1 MNHFPRELRHDS
13 GHMMTRDDTRLMLK
27 FRQPLNAEEI
37 PALLREAGLVLED
50 AYDKGQETRR
60 FAPERVNHNSL
71 RLWVRPASGQPI
83 DAAFLEAIARH
94 FHGRLDLIEPVYR
107 LGNAAGRRA
116 LLCPFSTIL
125 VVRPV
130 PSHSETG
137 GGLDTLAE
145 RYGLVEVRETNKYLG
160 SYRYFGVKD
169 PRRRN
174 AYELRAILLEKERAL
189 VQEALLENMPLLSPY
204 ATTPDDPLFPQQWN
218 MTQIQADQ
226 GWNMSEGAAA
236 VKICIFDSGCDL
248 THQDLVFASNGIN
261 VGTMGTGTFVTT
273 GPIGAAGLAFHGTAC
288 AGVAAA
294 SINNTLGVAG
304 LAGLC
309 QIIPVAFQTGS
320 EMEFKAGI
328 NYAVANGAK
337 VLSMSFGNGY
347 VYEAVNPWT
356 TADPVIAAAAATG
369 LVMCAATHNQGML
382 GAITYPA
389 THPDVM
395 ACGASDVA
403 DNRHSVS
410 NYGPQMSV
418 VAPGDDLPTTD
429 LANTYRPNFHYT
441 SAATPHVAGLAALLF
456 SLYAPPSPPS
466 TGLGNTAAEQG
477 KRVRDIIEQTADKV
491 PVPWAYTDNPAYAN
505 GTWKPEMGYGRI
517 NAKKA
522 LDLGDVMIR
531 DDPGDAGAEPSTPPG
546 GDFWDFSD
554 IVVRVLDD
562 NVFNPSDPTQSSRVD
577 RTNDNFLY
585 IRVTNRGP
593 QQARGVTVD
602 ARITPYVGTQFF
614 YPTDWA
620 TQDATHIRPTPI
632 TNTFATVSAGASV
645 IAKFTISAAQ
655 VEDLWGWE
663 NTQPWHPCL
672 LASVTSNNDYAF
684 ASFDEFAAGNPVGG
698 SVVVR
703 RNNLAQR
710 NLTVV
715 NLVAPFMRIIRFPF
729 LAGHRRNRDRHME
742 IVVDRGRVPRD
753 VRVRL
758 SLDEVESAFPRVDLT
773 PPVVPPGESEISVA
787 FLERTRIMG
796 KFECCEGIHTL
807 EAGSRFECPPRRV
820 GGVKVEGGVVV
831 LEDGR
836 RFVEVQQDV
845 AVVRLE
851 KAPYQIYP
859 LAIETA
865 IPKDP
870 KPGEQLMI
878 TVAQRD
884 EQRRTVG
891 GASVLYLVQ

>member
-145 RYGLVEVRETNKYLG
+145 RYGLVEVREKSKYLG
-160 SYRYFGVKD
+160 SYRYFVVKD

-174 AYELRAILLEKERAL
+174 AYELRAILLEKEREL

-248 THQDLVFASNGIN
+248 THQDLTFASNGIN

-273 GPIGAAGLAFHGTAC
+273 GSIGAAGLAFHGTAC

-309 QIIPVAFQTGS
+309 QIIPVAFQDGTDV
-320 EMEFKAGI
+320 ELIAGI
-328 NYAVANGAK
+328 NYAVSSGAK
-337 VLSMSFGNGY
+337 VLSMSFGDGY
-347 VYEAVNPWT
+347 VYTGVNPWN
-356 TADPVIAAAAATG
+356 TAAVDPVIDAAAAGG
-369 LVMCAATHNQGML
+369 LVMCAATHNQNTL

-389 THPDVM
+389 THPKVM
-395 ACGASDVA
+395 ACGASDTA

-429 LANTYRPNFHYT
+429 LANTYRTNFHYT
-441 SAATPHVAGLAALLF
+441 SAATPHVSGLAALLF
-456 SLYAPPSPPS
+456 SLYPTLSNAD
-466 TGLGNTAAEQG
+466 
-477 KRVRDIIEQTADKV
+477 VRNIIEQTADKV
-491 PVPWAYTDNPAYAN
+491 GAVAYTDNSAYPN
-505 GTWKPEMGYGRI
+505 GTWNQEMGYGRI
-517 NAKKA
+517 NANKA

-531 DDPGDAGAEPSTPPG
+531 DYPSDTGAEPSNPPG

-577 RTNDNFLY
+577 RKNDNFLY

-593 QQARGVTVD
+593 HTARGVTVD

-632 TNTFATVSAGASV
+632 TNTFATVSSGASV
-645 IAKFTISAAQ
+645 IAKFRISAAQ

-663 NTQPWHPCL
+663 NNQPWHPCL

-684 ASFDEFAAGNPVGG
+684 TSFDAFAAANPVGG

-742 IVVDRGRVPRD
+742 ILVDSSRLPRD

-758 SLDEVESAFPRVDLT
+758 SLDEVGNAFPRVDLT

-796 KFECCEGIHTL
+796 KFGCCEGILIL

-820 GGVKVEGGVVV
+820 GGVEVEGGVVV

-884 EQRRTVG
+884 EQRQTVG